1 MTRKKRRMMVILV
14 AGIGLGSAAALT
26 LSAFSDN
33 LVFFVSPSDLAKSGP
48 SGRQVRLGGLVEAG
62 TVQKSTGGQAGAQ
75 FKVTD
80 GNASVPVTFKGIL
93 PDLFREG
100 QGVVVLGVEQ
110 QDGVFR
116 ASEVLAKHDETYMPK
131 EVAEALKKSGRWAT
145 AAGSDVRIAEQLP
158 GLLGHQTALLVA
170 VKRIEK
176 APHVRLP

>member
-1 MTRKKRRMMVILV
+1 MTRKKRRLMVLLV
-14 AGIGLGSAAALT
+14 CGIGLGSAAALT

-62 TVQKSTGGQAGAQ
+62 TVQRTTGGQAGAQ

-80 GNASVPVTFKGIL
+80 GNASVQVVYKGLL

-110 QDGVFR
+110 TDGVFR
-116 ASEVLAKHDETYMPK
+116 ASEVLAKHDENYMPK
-131 EVAEALKKSGRWAT
+131 EVEEALKKSGRWNP
-145 AAGSDVRIAEQLP
+145 GS
-158 GLLGHQTALLVA
+158 G
-170 VKRIEK
+170 
-176 APHVRLP
+176 APPPPASTWNASAKPSG

>member
-1 MTRKKRRMMVILV
+1 MTRKKRRMIVLLV
-14 AGIGLGSAAALT
+14 CGIGLGSATALT

-33 LVFFVSPSDLAKSGP
+33 LVFFVSPTDLVKSGP

-62 TVQKSTGGQAGAQ
+62 TVEKSSEGNAGVR

-80 GNASVPVTFKGIL
+80 GNASVLVTYKGIV

-110 QDGVFR
+110 TDGVFR

-131 EVAEALKKSGRWAT
+131 EVADALKKSGQWNPAT
-145 AAGSDVRIAEQLP
+145 GSPPPASTWNASAKP
-158 GLLGHQTALLVA
+158 SG
-170 VKRIEK
+170 
-176 APHVRLP
+176 